1 MERFTQPSSP
11 VMTRPDTSSS
21 SSRARDIFQK
31 FRSSTHH
38 SRYGGEEGCE
48 SFWTEVYPR
57 QKQVVVAYTTEAFA
71 QLGCAVESMDAGRIQ
86 PRPVGILPKHDMLLG
101 ALYDILIDGGLLAR
115 RGNGEL
121 ARTSQALDTTP
132 STAIHESLIFD
143 FPLYGV
149 SHQLLHVTGS
159 RLAECLRGDED
170 PMKLIFGLNRKLVQD
185 FYTDAPMF
193 KAASRLLSDYLR
205 ESFDRFRGDVELLEV
220 GAGLGGTTAYVLAML
235 AQLGVSFHYVYT
247 DISASLVAAAKKRFS
262 PLIPAGSSME
272 FVVLDVSKP
281 IAGNRMSKYDAVI
294 STNCVHATENLIVST
309 GNIRQMLRPG
319 GFLALIELMPRLYW
333 FDLVFGFFEG
343 WWMFKDGRQHC
354 LADLDFW
361 EYSLIKAGF
370 KEVAWLDDDEGAST
384 PVGRVDPQLIVAFT

>member
-1 MERFTQPSSP
+1 
-11 VMTRPDTSSS
+11 MTRPDTSSS
-21 SSRARDIFQK
+21 SSSRARDVFQK
-31 FRSSTHH
+31 FRSNTHH
-38 SRYGGEEGCE
+38 SRYRREEGCE

-71 QLGCAVESMDAGRIQ
+71 QLGCAVDEIGIGQIQ
-86 PRPVGILPKHDMLLG
+86 PRPIGILPKHGMLLG
-101 ALYDILIDGGLLAR
+101 ALYDILINGGLLER
-115 RGNGEL
+115 RGDGSL

-132 STAIHESLIFD
+132 STAIHESLLSD

-159 RLAECLRGDED
+159 RLAACLRGDED

-205 ESFDRFRGDVELLEV
+205 ECFDRFRDGAVVELLEV

-235 AQLGVSFHYVYT
+235 AQLGVPFRYVYT

-262 PLIPAGSSME
+262 PLVPAGSSME
-272 FVVLDVSKP
+272 FVVLDVTKP
-281 IAGNRMSKYDAVI
+281 IAGNRISKYDAVI
-294 STNCVHATENLIVST
+294 STNCVHATENLTIST

-343 WWMFKDGRQHC
+343 WWMFNDGRQHC

-361 EYSLIKAGF
+361 QDSLIKAGF
-370 KEVAWLDDDEGAST
+370 EEVAWLDEDEGRSRT
-384 PVGRVDPQLIVAFT
+384 VGRVDPQLIVAFT